1 MAALSLLIVDD
12 HDMVRR
18 GLKAFFEARSEFRL
32 VGEAGDALSAAAIAR
47 ETQPDLALVDLLLPG
62 ENGVGAC
69 ARIREHSPA
78 TRCLILTSAS
88 HRLPVLEALEVG
100 ARGFLFKDSSADDLA
115 MALLRAARGEVV
127 LDARATQHLSA
138 NRLPK
143 GDSQLSQRELQVLK
157 LIAQGFSNKEIGD
170 SLVIAE
176 KTVKSHVGSILAKLE
191 LNDRTQ
197 VAVWVWRHGLVA

>member
-1 MAALSLLIVDD
+1 MTALSLMIVDD

-18 GLKAFFEARSEFRL
+18 GLKAFFQARPEFKWI
-32 VGEAGDALSAAAIAR
+32 GEAGDALAAAAIAR
-47 ETQPDLALVDLLLPG
+47 EMQPDLALVDLLLPG

-69 ARIREHSPA
+69 ARILEQSPQ
-78 TRCLILTSAS
+78 TRCLVLTSAS
-88 HRLPVLEALEVG
+88 HRLPVLEALQVG

-115 MALLRAARGEVV
+115 AALLRAARGEVV
-127 LDARATQHLSA
+127 LDARATQHLAAS
-138 NRLPK
+138 RMPK
-143 GDSQLSQRELQVLK
+143 GYHQLSPRELEVLT
-157 LIAQGFSNKEIGD
+157 LIAQGFSNKEIAD